1 MNADLDPEIF
11 PLGVG
16 GVEMRNQLIE
26 AIRFRYIDLAYGH
39 GIEKGIVNAGLAQQA
54 IAEVTGNLL
63 NFNSRQIVAPVHG
76 MTQRQFDNLIGRV
89 PSAAMAGATTTN
101 GQPVTWRF
109 LTGNLIFG
117 EQRYLRSFGDG
128 TYIIQLGGDVG
139 AQFVSDGEGGLFV
152 LDLGAVVRGEFGT
165 RPPAEVAPDADF
177 EVDQPAGAPQAR
189 LRG

>member
-1 MNADLDPEIF
+1 
-11 PLGVG
+11 
-16 GVEMRNQLIE
+16 
-26 AIRFRYIDLAYGH
+26 
-39 GIEKGIVNAGLAQQA
+39 
-54 IAEVTGNLL
+54 
-63 NFNSRQIVAPVHG
+63 

-89 PSAAMAGATTTN
+89 PSAAMAGRPPPMASRW
-101 GQPVTWRF
+101 TWRF

-165 RPPAEVAPDADF
+165 RPPAEVAPRRRF
-177 EVDQPAGAPQAR
+177 
-189 LRG
+189 